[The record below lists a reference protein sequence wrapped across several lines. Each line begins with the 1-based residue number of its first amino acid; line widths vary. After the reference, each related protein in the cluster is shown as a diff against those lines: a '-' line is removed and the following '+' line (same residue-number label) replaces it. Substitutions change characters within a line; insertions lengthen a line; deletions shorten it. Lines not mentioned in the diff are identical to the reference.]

1 MLAVALILATLIG
14 LSLGL
19 LGSGGKFNRSSPDP
33 QAQLYQKDRDAEAH
47 GEGAYRGMDNLLR
60 AGDMNAAQKEYQN
73 LVESGHKP
81 SSIAA
86 RYNGNHPFTGNHQRD
101 QQMLAAHPPLQATY
115 QQAMDERK
123 SLATKF
129 NQLPR

>member
-1 MLAVALILATLIG
+1 
-14 LSLGL
+14 
-19 LGSGGKFNRSSPDP
+19 
-33 QAQLYQKDRDAEAH
+33 
-47 GEGAYRGMDNLLR
+47 
-60 AGDMNAAQKEYQN
+60 MNAAQKEYQN

-101 QQMLAAHPPLQATY
+101 QQMLAAQPSLQPVY
-115 QQAMDERK
+115 QRAVDERK
-123 SLATKF
+123 NLATKF